1 MEIAHQP
8 TKKSKLTLYILI
20 AMVLGIV
27 AGYYIN
33 QNAAGNK
40 ISYSPAKDYT
50 GKDSFGLSISGSQYF
65 QKVLVVKDS
74 ASYRNLKDSIPKGTW
89 LVVSNTNKSYI
100 PAELTENRKIDR
112 VSAAPSHGTVS
123 IVALNEIADFLKL
136 LTTIFLRMVQMII
149 APIVFATLV
158 VGIAKLGDM
167 KTVGRVGGKAMLW
180 FITASLVSLGLGLL
194 LVNIFKPGVGVDIN
208 STDMAAVNDLLEKSK
223 GFSLQKFV
231 EHVVPKSVVE
241 AMATNEI
248 LQLVVFS
255 VFFGIALTA
264 IGKKGEP
271 IVNALDSLAHVVL
284 KMVTYVMYLAP
295 LGVFGA
301 MAAAIAKNG
310 LGILVTFGFYVG
322 EFYLGLAILWAVL
335 LLVGYLFLKH
345 RLRIL
350 LRRIA
355 TPMSIAFST
364 ASSEAVYPKLVEEM
378 ERFGCNN
385 KIVSF
390 VLPLGYSFNLD
401 GSMMYMTF
409 ASMFIAQAF
418 GITSLTGDVGQ
429 QVLML
434 LVFLITSKGIAGV
447 PRASL
452 VVVLA
457 TGAMFGLPP
466 EGVGLI
472 LAIDVFCDMGR
483 TMTNVL
489 GNALATAAVA
499 KWEGQLETP

>member
-1 MEIAHQP
+1 MEIKHQP
-8 TKKSKLTLYILI
+8 TKKSRLTLYILI
-20 AMVLGIV
+20 AMILGIV
-27 AGYYIN
+27 AGYY
-33 QNAAGNK
+33 
-40 ISYSPAKDYT
+40 
-50 GKDSFGLSISGSQYF
+50 
-65 QKVLVVKDS
+65 VH
-74 ASYRNLKDSIPKGTW
+74 
-89 LVVSNTNKSYI
+89 
-100 PAELTENRKIDR
+100 ENYD
-112 VSAAPSHGTVS
+112 AGTVKVFS
-123 IVALNEIADFLKL
+123 DNIKL

-180 FITASLVSLGLGLL
+180 FITASLISLSLGLILI
-194 LVNIFKPGVGVDIN
+194 NIFKPGVGADIN
-208 STDMAAVNDLLEKSK
+208 NADMAAVNDLLEKSK
-223 GFSLQKFV
+223 GFSLAKFV
-231 EHVVPKSVVE
+231 EHVVPRSVVE

-255 VFFGIALTA
+255 VFFGVALTA

-301 MAAAIAKNG
+301 MAAAIARNG
-310 LGILVTFGFYVG
+310 LGILITFGKYIG
-322 EFYLGLAILWAVL
+322 EFYLGLLILWL
-335 LLVGYLFLKH
+335 LLLFVGYLFLKN
-345 RLRIL
+345 RLPVL

-418 GITSLTGDVGQ
+418 NITSITGDVWQ
-429 QVLML
+429 QIIML
-434 LVFLITSKGIAGV
+434 LVFMVTSKGIAGV

-466 EGVGLI
+466 EGVGII

-489 GNALATAAVA
+489 GNALATAAVS
-499 KWEGQLETP
+499 KWEGQLEHP

>member
-1 MEIAHQP
+1 MQITEQP
-8 TKKSKLTLYILI
+8 SKKSRLTLYIFI
-20 AMVLGIV
+20 AMLLGIA
-27 AGYYIN
+27 AGYYVHEN
-33 QNAAGNK
+33 
-40 ISYSPAKDYT
+40 Y
-50 GKDSFGLSISGSQYF
+50 
-65 QKVLVVKDS
+65 
-74 ASYRNLKDSIPKGTW
+74 
-89 LVVSNTNKSYI
+89 
-100 PAELTENRKIDR
+100 PAETIKTFSDNI
-112 VSAAPSHGTVS
+112 
-123 IVALNEIADFLKL
+123 KL

-180 FITASLVSLGLGLL
+180 FISASLISLSLGLI
-194 LVNIFKPGVGVDIN
+194 LVNIFKPGVGADITN
-208 STDMAAVNDLLEKSK
+208 TDMAAINDLLEKSK

-231 EHVVPKSVVE
+231 EHVVPRSVVE

-271 IVNALDSLAHVVL
+271 IINALDALAHVVL

-295 LGVFGA
+295 AGVFGA

-310 LGILVTFGFYVG
+310 LGILVTFGKYVG
-322 EFYLGLAILWAVL
+322 EFYLGLAILWGL
-335 LLVGYLFLKH
+335 LLFVGYLFLKK
-345 RLRIL
+345 RLPGLLKRIS
-350 LRRIA
+350 

-418 GITSLTGDVGQ
+418 NITSITGDVSQ
-429 QVLML
+429 QIIML
-434 LVFLITSKGIAGV
+434 LVFLVTSKGIAGV

-489 GNALATAAVA
+489 GNALATAAVS
-499 KWEGQLETP
+499 KWEGQLEHP